1 LILKIAKL
9 LKIEK
14 NFCFFAAIHI
24 FVSLKTFNM
33 KNSIYLC
40 VIYIGLITNGCQ
52 NNTPSKRAAYSI
64 ALHGG
69 AGTILKKN
77 MTPEK
82 EAAYLKALN
91 EALSIGET
99 ILKSG
104 GKATDA
110 VEKTII
116 YLEDCPLFN
125 AGKGSVFT
133 FDGKNEMDASF
144 MDGSN
149 QKAGAVCGV
158 MNLKNPIRAA
168 RAVLEKSPHV
178 FLSGRGAEV
187 FAQSVGIDTASPPYF
202 FTQERWDGLQ
212 KVKLEEKTKG
222 NSGDVSFGKTDYK
235 FGTVGVACLDQ
246 SGNLAA
252 GTSTGGMT
260 NKRWNR
266 VGDAPVI
273 GAGTYA
279 DNATA
284 AVSCTGHGEYFIRYT
299 VARDICAMM
308 EYKGSSLAAAGE
320 QIVMKKLVEKG
331 GEGGLIAVD
340 KLGNIIMPFNSEGMY
355 RACVKAGEERK
366 VLIYK

>member
-1 LILKIAKL
+1 MK
-9 LKIEK
+9 K
-14 NFCFFAAIHI
+14 N
-24 FVSLKTFNM
+24 
-33 KNSIYLC
+33 IYLSIIC
-40 VIYIGLITNGCQ
+40 ISLITNVCQ
-52 NNTPSKRAAYSI
+52 TNLGVKRPAYAI

-82 EAAYLKALN
+82 EAAYLQALN
-91 EALSIGET
+91 EALTIGEN

-110 VEKTII
+110 VEKTIM

-125 AGKGSVFT
+125 AGKGAVFT
-133 FDGKNEMDASF
+133 FEGKNEMDASF

-158 MNLKNPIRAA
+158 MNIKNPIRAA
-168 RAVLEKSPHV
+168 RAVLEKSQHV
-178 FLSGRGAEV
+178 FLSGRGAEF
-187 FAQSVGIDTASPPYF
+187 FAQSVGIDTVPPQYF
-202 FTQERWDGLQ
+202 FTQERWEVLQ
-212 KVKLEEKTKG
+212 KVQLEEKTKG
-222 NSGDVSFGKTDYK
+222 NSGNLPFGKTDYK

-246 SGNLAA
+246 TGNLAA

-284 AVSCTGHGEYFIRYT
+284 AVSCTGHGEFFIRYT

-308 EYKGSSLAAAGE
+308 EYKGSSLQAAGE

-340 KLGNIIMPFNSEGMY
+340 KDGNIIMPFNSEGMY
-355 RACVKAGEERK
+355 RACVKAGESRK